1 MIEVEGMCRLPN
13 RDGVPRQ
20 VRVYC
25 IPGEPDLGENGNEK
39 NIRHNAHPIHNTSK
53 APVYFYQ
60 MIYQFTLQS
69 LGSHWHGRHRVKIG
83 ELSEVGMGKKC
94 QATDLWE

>member
-25 IPGEPDLGENGNEK
+25 IPGEPDLGKNEK
-39 NIRHNAHPIHNTSK
+39 EKKSAGNIENDKNNK
-53 APVYFYQ
+53 DK
-60 MIYQFTLQS
+60 
-69 LGSHWHGRHRVKIG
+69 VKKEKEG
-83 ELSEVGMGKKC
+83 
-94 QATDLWE
+94 